1 MNINMNKPLS
11 AIQIHYRKTKPL
23 DIHQME
29 KDHPS
34 DEFTDTYGYNPFQI
48 NKLQLYNPIY
58 SHFFELNPSNY
69 NHISFNHNLSIVGND
84 LLMDHTQNCVIKK
97 KTHIKF
103 SPLLDPV
110 RYLSGKYASHGD
122 ILHILPNLTNK
133 DTCFPKISNLNN
145 VSYVD
150 AFYCFLTS
158 KLMEI
163 HNVFHGIDYYGS
175 FLGIQTLYKF
185 NATDDFEYLC
195 ETSYFQK
202 RFNKEFKTTEKWLAN
217 EEGNDYANFG
227 SRGNKNKL
235 SIEDDNVS
243 LSSVFSLG
251 GEETTI
257 NTRSST
263 SRTHTDA
270 HTETETDNILDIEDV
285 SENKYTADS
294 HSLDSKNE
302 ETESSDYSSDSEV
315 CDSSDE
321 EMEELE
327 VQCKQRNRNGFE
339 QEFKNDIKDENSED
353 NNSDNKGESKE
364 EYFEDKG
371 EDNEE
376 NEEYESESE
385 SESESEDEEE
395 KEISIFIPHFPVQM
409 ICMEKCD
416 GTLDEL
422 LENGEVSCDMASAYL
437 LQIIMILIIY
447 QRAFQFTHNDL
458 HTNNIMYVNTKIK
471 NIYYLYKNKYYC
483 VPTYGKIFKII
494 DFGRAWF
501 KYGGHT
507 FYSDSFSYGGDAY
520 SQYND
525 DPIYDDNKKRV
536 PPNFSFDLCRLGCS
550 LYDFIIDTEHINL
563 NELDEFQTTVL
574 RWCQD
579 DRGKNVLYKRNGE
592 ERYPG
597 FKLYKM
603 IARTVHGHTP
613 EKQLEYPFFSSHQI
627 PTHKMKT
634 VIQKIGTKAF
644 QKICINID
652 NIPAYHLQR

>member
-1 MNINMNKPLS
+1 MNKPLT

-29 KDHPS
+29 KDHPN

-122 ILHILPNLTNK
+122 ILHILPNLTNS
-133 DTCFPKISNLNN
+133 DVCFPKISNINN

-175 FLGIQTLYKF
+175 FLGIQSLYKF

-202 RFNKEFKTTEKWLAN
+202 RFNKEFKTTETRLAN
-217 EEGNDYANFG
+217 EENDYANFG

-243 LSSVFSLG
+243 LSSIFSLG
-251 GEETTI
+251 GEETTT
-257 NTRSST
+257 NTRSPT
-263 SRTHTDA
+263 SRTHNVA
-270 HTETETDNILDIEDV
+270 HTETETETNNILDIENV

-294 HSLDSKNE
+294 HSPCYENE
-302 ETESSDYSSDSEV
+302 ETDSSEYSSDSEV

-339 QEFKNDIKDENSED
+339 QEFKNDSKDENSED
-353 NNSDNKGESKE
+353 NNSESKGESKE
-364 EYFEDKG
+364 EDFEDKG
-371 EDNEE
+371 EDNKE
-376 NEEYESESE
+376 NEEYESEDE
-385 SESESEDEEE
+385 NEDDDDESEDEE

-437 LQIIMILIIY
+437 LQIIMTLIIY

-483 VPTYGKIFKII
+483 IPTYGKIFKII

-613 EKQLEYPFFSSHQI
+613 EKQLEYPFFKSHQI

-652 NIPAYHLQR
+652 NIQAYHLQR